1 MSDDL
6 ATVSIESFDDVV
18 VVHLSGE
25 VDIANAG
32 TVQVSIHEAMHNEAS
47 GLVLDL
53 TELAYLDSSGI
64 RLVITLHKQLS
75 ARRQQL
81 QIVRTDEG
89 VAARLFALVG
99 LDTTLACSRDLAD
112 ALAQVRAR
120 RDQATSS

>member
-1 MSDDL
+1 VSDDL
-6 ATVSIESFDDVV
+6 ASVSVEMFDDVV
-18 VVHLSGE
+18 VVHLAGE
-25 VDIANAG
+25 VDIANAAA
-32 TVQVSIHEAMHNEAS
+32 VQASIHEAMHNEAS

-53 TELAYLDSSGI
+53 SELAYLDSSGI
-64 RLVITLHKQLS
+64 RLVITLQKQLS

-99 LDTTLACSRDLAD
+99 LDATLACSTDLPD
-112 ALAQVRAR
+112 ALAAVRDR